1 MILDELARLKRFR
14 RIAKNHGITQP
25 EESMLPYQEVN
36 YLRGLLNAK
45 IYLECEDWMC
55 PSWVFLSLKDI
66 DTEEELVTE
75 LHNTMYRNWSN
86 IGGVGSKRY
95 GIADSR
101 GLVTPRFDYGSIDF
115 WILDD
120 DELKFPA
127 LIGKDGPQLKLVS
140 TEDQLYEWKTQ
151 IKSVE
156 FARLVYHVTKDN
168 SEYVYNEIIIRN
180 QGLEKTT
187 FSFYA
192 VVRPMS
198 PLGIELI
205 EAAEYN
211 SSKRMLFVNSNLA
224 LMVDKKP
231 SAIIMCEG
239 DDVDLP
245 NAVISMSNQQ
255 DDNAKSITGLTTIV
269 LRYDVSLSPAGS
281 ESIIFGSPL
290 SAIGKDDKVPTF
302 DPTDSDRDNSVGRWF
317 DFADER
323 VEATYP
329 DDQIDSAFKQ
339 ATTSLVVQAFPVMFP
354 EESHLASLSWKERMR
369 VLLALIRSGCRNVT
383 EKVVTEIISKGG
395 IPDSPL
401 DLSIFSPMLWG
412 ILQYYEHAADA
423 LISGEYLQ
431 HFRKHTSG
439 VITAIQK
446 QLGTDEISTEAEST
460 IEDEPPLEHYL
471 VIKEGVFSDFE
482 NQLWNLAAL
491 KTAYRF
497 FKDLHDEKLITA
509 LEETIA
515 QYRDFVSEKSKEIE
529 TARWLRPT
537 DPSMQHV
544 EREILD
550 VLASAALL
558 QISEIEPGF
567 LEMLCSKIANRRIV
581 SNLWKFFQPNERY
594 SSHLALRLAHY
605 YTVTKQRNLVE
616 PLLHRVLDFFT
627 DDYHLPD
634 FVDTRTY
641 GGSSGAGSSVI
652 AAADFILL
660 LRDMLLYEDGPNLI
674 VLAGVPEA
682 WFTSKKQLVVDSLPT
697 RRGKSH
703 IELGTSSNQHQIEI
717 GLVELPDELEVHIPS
732 SVPMSMIKAYG
743 SSIVERA
750 SKAASP
756 FLRLVPL
763 SEDTVLTFHK

>member
-1 MILDELARLKRFR
+1 
-14 RIAKNHGITQP
+14 
-25 EESMLPYQEVN
+25 MLPYQEVN
-36 YLRGLLNAK
+36 YFRGLLNAK
-45 IYLECEDWMC
+45 IYLDSEDWMC
-55 PSWVFLSLKDI
+55 PSWVALSLKDI
-66 DTEEELVTE
+66 DTEEEIVTE

-115 WILDD
+115 WLLDD

-127 LIGKDGPQLKLVS
+127 LIGSDGPQLKLVS
-140 TEDQLYEWKTQ
+140 TQDQLYEWKTQ

-168 SEYVYNEIIIRN
+168 SEYVFNEIILRN
-180 QGLEKTT
+180 LGLEKTT

-198 PLGIELI
+198 PLGVELI
-205 EAAEYN
+205 ETAEYD
-211 SSKRMLFVNSNLA
+211 SKRKNLFVNNNLA
-224 LMVDKKP
+224 FMVNKKP
-231 SAIIMCEG
+231 SAIIMSEG

-245 NAVISMSNQQ
+245 EAVLAMSTQQQ
-255 DDNAKSITGLTTIV
+255 DNKTKSITGLATII

-281 ESIIFGSPL
+281 ESIILASPL
-290 SAIGKDDKVPTF
+290 SAISRTDKVPTF
-302 DPTDSDRDNSVGRWF
+302 DPTNDDRDNSVGRWF

-329 DDQIDSAFKQ
+329 DDQIESAFNQ
-339 ATTSLVVQAFPVMFP
+339 ATASLVVHAFPVMFP
-354 EESHLASLSWKERMR
+354 EETHLASLSWKERTR
-369 VLLALIRSGCRNVT
+369 ILLALIRSGCSTVSEKLVT
-383 EKVVTEIISKGG
+383 EMISKGEL
-395 IPDSPL
+395 PDGPL

-412 ILQYYEHAADA
+412 FLQYYEYAADTR
-423 LISGEYLQ
+423 ISGENLQ
-431 HFRKHTSG
+431 YFRKHTSG

-446 QLGTDEISTEAEST
+446 QMGTDEISPEVGST
-460 IEDEPPLEHYL
+460 IEDESPLEHYL
-471 VIKEGVFSDFE
+471 VVKEGVLSDYE
-482 NQLWNLAAL
+482 NLLWNLAAL

-497 FKDLHDEKLITA
+497 FKDLHDEEMIA
-509 LEETIA
+509 VLEETLGP
-515 QYRDFVSEKSKEIE
+515 YRDFVSKKSKDIE
-529 TARWLRPT
+529 TARWVRPT
-537 DPSMQHV
+537 DPSMQKV

-550 VLASAALL
+550 VLASIALL

-567 LEMLCSKIANRRIV
+567 FEMLCGKIASRRIIT
-581 SNLWKFFQPNERY
+581 NLWKFFQPNERY

-616 PLLHRVLDFFT
+616 PILQRVLDFFT

-634 FVDTRTY
+634 FVDPRTY
-641 GGSSGAGSSVI
+641 GGSSGTGSSVV

-660 LRDMLLYEDGPNLI
+660 IRDMTLYEDGPNLI

-682 WFTSKKQLVVDSLPT
+682 WFTAKKQLVVDSLPT
-697 RRGKSH
+697 RSGKSH

-717 GLVELPDELEVHIPS
+717 GLVDLPEELEVHIPS
-732 SVPMSMIKAYG
+732 SVPMSMVKAYG
-743 SSIVERA
+743 SSIVERV

-756 FLRLVPL
+756 FLRLVPH